1 MKLVCIT
8 PIDQLQNFR
17 NDLCSNFD
25 AIFLHK
31 PTKTELRHVL
41 CEQKP
46 EIIFTNPNQ
55 QAFVI
60 DEHLLNNTS
69 IKHICTASTGLNHID
84 VSYCKR
90 HHINIVSLTKEIQI
104 LNSIT
109 STAELAFCLM
119 LMSIRHVIPAVESVK
134 KGSWSWEPYLGRQL
148 KNLTVG
154 VIGFGRL
161 GKMFS
166 HYAKSFG
173 SKVFVYDPYQTI
185 DNSMYEQLSSLEEMF
200 KQCDVIS
207 LHVHVNDETRHMI
220 NEHVLSF
227 AKPNCVLINTSRGE
241 IVKECAIYQS
251 LVQNNIAHYA
261 CDVLESEFS
270 EKVESPLLRL
280 DNRKVTITP
289 HIGGSSIDAQNVAYN
304 RALHMLIDNLYPK

>member
-8 PIDQLQNFR
+8 PIDQLPNFR

-166 HYAKSFG
+166 HYAKCFG

-261 CDVLESEFS
+261 CDVLENEFS